1 MNCTNAAL
9 LFLGSTICTVTDKM
23 SPKRRANLSTTLNGK
38 KIKEDPETTEN
49 TYWSNK
55 DALKPSMPQNDK
67 IIAQEQCRL
76 SPENELISYED
87 EEELAYCHEMRTDTL
102 TLLMK
107 IEKLQ
112 AELKYERH
120 CRMMAEKEL
129 KECKEMNNLMAQ
141 MRDSIF
147 ELRSVLDHT
156 RQETEDILT
165 EEGDSVCVIDE
176 ELSGIPEHSTE
187 DDKFTELPGGLKV
200 QSSLYN
206 RISEMTDFKK
216 YTSALLMLVFNREIL
231 ATHSLQGRKSSN
243 SKEDFQKPPLPP
255 EALANIIEHVKIK
268 FGVDTSLIRAA
279 IRTKLNNEDK
289 MLKKRLSH
297 F

>member
-1 MNCTNAAL
+1 
-9 LFLGSTICTVTDKM
+9 M
-23 SPKRRANLSTTLNGK
+23 SPKRKADSFSAMNGNE
-38 KIKEDPETTEN
+38 IKEEPETN
-49 TYWSNK
+49 TYWSNRQESS
-55 DALKPSMPQNDK
+55 KPTMLQNGK
-67 IIAQEQCRL
+67 STAPEQCNL
-76 SPENELISYED
+76 SREIELIGYED
-87 EEELAYCHEMRTDTL
+87 EEDLAYCDEMRTDTL

-107 IEKLQ
+107 IDKLQ

-129 KECKEMNNLMAQ
+129 KECKEMNNLMSQ

-147 ELRSVLDHT
+147 ELRSALDHA
-156 RQETEDILT
+156 RQETEEIQI
-165 EEGDSVCVIDE
+165 EEGDSVCITDP
-176 ELSGIPEHSTE
+176 ELSGIPEHIPE
-187 DDKFTELPGGLKV
+187 DDKFLELPGGLKV
-200 QSSLYN
+200 QRSLYS

-216 YTSALLMLVFNREIL
+216 YTSALLVLVFNRETL

-255 EALANIIEHVKIK
+255 GALANIIEHVKIK
-268 FGVDTSLIRAA
+268 FGVDPSVIRAA

>member
-1 MNCTNAAL
+1 
-9 LFLGSTICTVTDKM
+9 M
-23 SPKRRANLSTTLNGK
+23 SPKRRADPSTTINGK
-38 KIKEDPETTEN
+38 KMKEEPETTGN

-55 DALKPSMPQNDK
+55 ETLKPSMLQNDK
-67 IIAQEQCRL
+67 TTVHEQCHL
-76 SPENELISYED
+76 PPENELIGFED
-87 EEELAYCHEMRTDTL
+87 EEELSYCHEMRTDTL

-147 ELRSVLDHT
+147 ELRSVLDHA
-156 RQETEDILT
+156 RQETEDIQT
-165 EEGDSVCVIDE
+165 EEGDSLVCVLDE
-176 ELSGIPEHSTE
+176 GLSEIPEHTIE
-187 DDKFTELPGGLKV
+187 EDKFTELPGGLKV

-206 RISEMTDFKK
+206 RISETTDFKK
-216 YTSALLMLVFNREIL
+216 YTSALLMLVFNRETL

-268 FGVDTSLIRAA
+268 FGVDSSLIRAA

-289 MLKKRLSH
+289 MLKKRLRP

>member
-1 MNCTNAAL
+1 
-9 LFLGSTICTVTDKM
+9 M
-23 SPKRRANLSTTLNGK
+23 SPKRRADSSTTVNGK
-38 KIKEDPETTEN
+38 KVKEEPENTGN

-55 DALKPSMPQNDK
+55 EALKPSMLQNEK
-67 IIAQEQCRL
+67 TTPHEQCHL
-76 SPENELISYED
+76 SPENELIGYED
-87 EEELAYCHEMRTDTL
+87 EEELDYCHEMRTDTL

-129 KECKEMNNLMAQ
+129 KECKEMNNLMVQ

-147 ELRSVLDHT
+147 ELRSVLDHA
-156 RQETEDILT
+156 RQETEDVQT
-165 EEGDSVCVIDE
+165 EEGDSVYVIE
-176 ELSGIPEHSTE
+176 QGLSGIPEHTTE

-200 QSSLYN
+200 QRSLYN
-206 RISEMTDFKK
+206 RISETTDFKK
-216 YTSALLMLVFNREIL
+216 YTSALLMLVFNRETL

-268 FGVDTSLIRAA
+268 FGIDSSLIRAA